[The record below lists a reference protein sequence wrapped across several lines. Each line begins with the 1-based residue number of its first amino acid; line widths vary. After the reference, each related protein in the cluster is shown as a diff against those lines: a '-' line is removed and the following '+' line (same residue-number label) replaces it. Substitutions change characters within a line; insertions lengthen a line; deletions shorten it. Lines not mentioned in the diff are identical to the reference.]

1 MPLVKS
7 PSKAAVGQ
15 NIRREIAAGRPAE
28 QAVAIALDT
37 QRRAQAPGKP
47 AGASKPAGPGQLATP
62 KPGEGGPAD
71 KPKPRQRVPQR
82 DGAAKRLA
90 ARIASGGAL

>member
-7 PSKAAVGQ
+7 ASKAAVGQ

-47 AGASKPAGPGQLATP
+47 AGASKPAGPGQ
-62 KPGEGGPAD
+62 PAD

>member
-7 PSKAAVGQ
+7 ASKAAVGQ
-15 NIRREIAAGRPAE
+15 NIRRELAANPSMPTA

-47 AGASKPAGPGQLATP
+47 AGASKPAGPVQ
-62 KPGEGGPAD
+62 PAD

>member
-15 NIRREIAAGRPAE
+15 NIRAELAANPSMPTA

-37 QRRAQAPGKP
+37 QRRAQAPSQAPGKP
-47 AGASKPAGPGQLATP
+47 AGASKPAGPGQ
-62 KPGEGGPAD
+62 PAD

>member
-37 QRRAQAPGKP
+37 QRRAQAPRQAHGKP
-47 AGASKPAGPGQLATP
+47 AGASKPAGPVQ
-62 KPGEGGPAD
+62 PAD
-71 KPKPRQRVPQR
+71 KSKPRQRVPQR

>member
-47 AGASKPAGPGQLATP
+47 AGASKPAGPGQ
-62 KPGEGGPAD
+62 PAD

>member
-37 QRRAQAPGKP
+37 QRRAQ
-47 AGASKPAGPGQLATP
+47 KPAGPVQ
-62 KPGEGGPAD
+62 PAD

>member
-15 NIRREIAAGRPAE
+15 NIRAELAANPSMPTA

-37 QRRAQAPGKP
+37 QRRAQAHGKP
-47 AGASKPAGPGQLATP
+47 AGASKPAGPGQ
-62 KPGEGGPAD
+62 PAD

>member
-1 MPLVKS
+1 MPLIKS
-7 PSKAAVGQ
+7 ASKAAVGQ

-47 AGASKPAGPGQLATP
+47 AGASKPAGTGQ
-62 KPGEGGPAD
+62 PAD

>member
-1 MPLVKS
+1 MPLEKS
-7 PSKAAVGQ
+7 KSKAAVGR
-15 NIRREIAAGRPAE
+15 NIRAELAANPRMPTA

-47 AGASKPAGPGQLATP
+47 AGASKPAGPVQ
-62 KPGEGGPAD
+62 PAD
-71 KPKPRQRVPQR
+71 KPKTRQRVPQR

-90 ARIASGGAL
+90 ARIAQGGAL

>member
-7 PSKAAVGQ
+7 PSKQAVGQ

-47 AGASKPAGPGQLATP
+47 AGASKPAGPVQ
-62 KPGEGGPAD
+62 PAD